1 MRSPQAQDPG
11 VAPVRLTETVMLRIE
26 PELKALVSRDA
37 RARRVSMAFVIR
49 ELLLSIYGHE
59 LSTDFITVLTPAQP
73 LTSKHAPVSSYTP
86 HPATNALNSTR
97 DSIEDME
104 LKPEPN
110 QNLNQEAE
118 P

>member
-73 LTSKHAPVSSYTP
+73 LTSKHAPRIAVNGPSC
-86 HPATNALNSTR
+86 
-97 DSIEDME
+97 DS
-104 LKPEPN
+104 LLAQEPN
-110 QNLNQEAE
+110 QELTQEVE